1 MLSVQP
7 GRFTFT
13 GPMSHGIAL
22 DIGTTVTLR
31 VDGIDLVL
39 AGSRHQ
45 VLDTGFFTHAGL
57 QPTDYAVVVVKS
69 SQHFRAAFG
78 PLAKAIIVIDSGDG
92 LTSLDL
98 RAFGHQRVRR
108 PVYPLDD
115 LPA

>member
-78 PLAKAIIVIDSGDG
+78 PIAGEVLVVDGGG
-92 LTSLDL
+92 LTTRDYARMPFRRLRRPISPLDL
-98 RAFGHQRVRR
+98 Q
-108 PVYPLDD
+108 
-115 LPA
+115 